1 MSPFNRKS
9 STREK
14 SRASMRGQNKFPKD
28 FQNNRDRI
36 NTNFSIEAK
45 LIRVKEA
52 EYVSPRNNGLK
63 QENSQ
68 GEIMAPS
75 SKASKDY
82 KTNLSPPNI
91 HHLRIEGDV

>member
-1 MSPFNRKS
+1 
-9 STREK
+9 
-14 SRASMRGQNKFPKD
+14 MRGQNKFPKD

-63 QENSQ
+63 
-68 GEIMAPS
+68 
-75 SKASKDY
+75 
-82 KTNLSPPNI
+82 
-91 HHLRIEGDV
+91 